1 MSPEWIPLL
10 FAAAVIVLLLLL
22 LRPRGQS
29 SRMTICR
36 ILVMEAAYLSMCY
49 LLSDVLQHPPVEV
62 LMGSILVAALAGA
75 IPKRY
80 YRMLARERSPAR
92 ITPGCRFAHSAYN
105 SKGRSIIH
113 IFRNQGEKHHG

>member
-36 ILVMEAAYLSMCY
+36 ILVMEAVYLSMCY
-49 LLSDVLQHPPVEV
+49 LLLDVLQHPPAEV

-80 YRMLARERSPAR
+80 YRMLARER
-92 ITPGCRFAHSAYN
+92 
-105 SKGRSIIH
+105 
-113 IFRNQGEKHHG
+113 